1 MVPGTMRGA
10 SIAAA
15 VAAAAALS
23 SGCEANYPIQVMT
36 PIRAVLDVT
45 RFRRVVIPGFVTS
58 PHDPIDTNAEMV
70 RVLRSQLRARSHLGV
85 VAIEPVA
92 IEGPQL
98 GDVVYW
104 RRLGEE
110 YDAPLIVTGTAS
122 FSASV
127 ERLHIGRQI
136 EALRLAPGQMPRAS
150 EAEDRTRFTFDARLL
165 FIDGGSGATLHTL
178 MFRETMIHFGNDK
191 VFALSAYFEIMD
203 RVLPTFTNLISDQV
217 FDGTRILLK

>member
-1 MVPGTMRGA
+1 MRGA
-10 SIAAA
+10 PIAAA
-15 VAAAAALS
+15 LAAAAALS
-23 SGCEANYPIQVMT
+23 SGCEASYPIQVAT
-36 PIRAVLDVT
+36 PVRAVLDVT

-70 RVLRSQLRARSHLGV
+70 RLLRSQLRARSQLGV
-85 VAIEPVA
+85 VAVEPVA

-98 GDVVYW
+98 ADVVYW

-110 YDAPLIVTGTAS
+110 YGAPLIVTGTAS

-136 EALRLAPGQMPRAS
+136 EVLRLAPRQMPRAS
-150 EAEDRTRFTFDARLL
+150 EVEDRTQFTFDARLL
-165 FIDGGSGATLHTL
+165 FIDGGTGATLHTQT
-178 MFRETMIHFGNDK
+178 FRETMIHSGNDK